1 MRLEALLKE
10 LHFSLSQI
18 KCLEGRGLP
27 GIYWSGRFQWLMR
40 GSRLNVKLNNVINSS
55 FLMLAN
61 PVTTFLCPVITRS
74 LARPELP
81 DK

>member
-27 GIYWSGRFQWLMR
+27 GIYWSRRFQWLMR
-40 GSRLNVKLNNVINSS
+40 GSRLNVKLNKVINSS

-61 PVTTFLCPVITRS
+61 PVSTFSYPVIAGS
-74 LARPELP
+74 LAISELP

>member
-10 LHFSLSQI
+10 LPFSLSQI

-61 PVTTFLCPVITRS
+61 PVTTLLYPVITGS
-74 LARPELP
+74 LAMCELP